1 MNEVNQLVVV
11 LTRVTY
17 DSEDKATQHKRRF
30 SNLKPTA
37 TDEQIKTFSSI
48 IERLTGE
55 SFDKVEAIRT
65 QALV

>member
-1 MNEVNQLVVV
+1 MNEVNQFVVV

-17 DSEDKATQHKRRF
+17 DSEGKATQHKRRF

>member
-17 DSEDKATQHKRRF
+17 DSEGKATQHKRHF

>member
-17 DSEDKATQHKRRF
+17 DSEGKATQHKRRF

-37 TDEQIKTFSSI
+37 TDEQIKTFSFI